1 MQIWNSEELLLV
13 LDIIVLS
20 LENHFK
26 RLQMIIVLMK
36 QNSIAT
42 THGKK
47 KAAVETYRDGGVCF
61 SVCSLALFLE
71 VQALLAVLKSL
82 GIFLC
87 CLAICIPLLFC

>member
-47 KAAVETYRDGGVCF
+47 K
-61 SVCSLALFLE
+61 
-71 VQALLAVLKSL
+71 QQ
-82 GIFLC
+82 
-87 CLAICIPLLFC
+87 